1 MDWLTR
7 HVVVIDNY
15 SSRDKTRGVKTLSD
29 IFTIGPNDHKFQLGI
44 YLGGYKNTNSVGIFI
59 QPFPHHHVL
68 ISFKLTVCGTNKKE
82 LPLIN
87 KFFIDGS
94 LPSIGHIGNNTLL
107 LSDLIDPDN
116 GFIVND
122 KIKIIISNMN
132 CRQMKPA
139 PNLNNNLLHQRVKDM
154 YDDPQYCDFVIQI
167 GENKINVH
175 KCILA
180 SSSPVF
186 KSMLNNG
193 MHESINGVLYI
204 KDDEYNDVRFDAMKE
219 VIKFIYTN
227 SFSDEFV
234 LTNMVDDV
242 YTIVSKYQIYELDC
256 ELEELIS
263 NSICNDNVFKYF
275 NLANKFN
282 LTFIKQKTFLH
293 ICNNKLFDA
302 PEFDILSDDLKF
314 IANYFTLT

>member
-1 MDWLTR
+1 MDWLTSR
-7 HVVVIDNY
+7 IVEIDNY
-15 SSRDKTRGVKTLSD
+15 SSRDKTRGAKTLSD
-29 IFTIGPNDHKFQLGI
+29 IFTIGINDHKFQLSI
-44 YLGGYKNTNSVGIFI
+44 YLGGYKNTNYVGIFI
-59 QPFPHHHVL
+59 SPIPYHHVL
-68 ISFKLTVCGTNKKE
+68 ISFKLTLHGTNIKE
-82 LPLIN
+82 FPLIN
-87 KFFIDGS
+87 HFFKDDS
-94 LPSIGHIGNNTLL
+94 LPFIGYTSLL
-107 LSDLIDPDN
+107 LSELIDPDN

-132 CRQMKPA
+132 CRQMTVSK
-139 PNLNNNLLHQRVKDM
+139 LDNNLLHQCVKET
-154 YDDPQYCDFVIQI
+154 YDDQQYCDFVIQI

-193 MHESINGVLYI
+193 MQESLSGVLYI
-204 KDDEYNDVRFDAMKE
+204 EDNEYNDVKFDAMKE

-234 LTNMVDDV
+234 LNNMAVDV
-242 YTIVSKYQIYELDC
+242 YTIVKKYQIYELDDI
-256 ELEELIS
+256 LDDLIKD
-263 NSICNDNVFKYF
+263 SICNDNVFKYF

-282 LTFIKQKTFLH
+282 LTFIKKKTFLH
-293 ICNNKLFDA
+293 ICKNQLFAA
-302 PEFDILSDDLKF
+302 PEFNILSDDLKF